1 MPHFSKE
8 ALEASPEALAN
19 LREILHGRQQGGR
32 TGRTVQTTPTK
43 EGRFGGAGG
52 RPAPVRKRCH
62 TAPASV

>member
-32 TGRTVQTTPTK
+32 TGRGQ
-43 EGRFGGAGG
+43 GGAGEQRG
-52 RPAPVRKRCH
+52 AGGETKY
-62 TAPASV
+62 A